1 MSITDNTRFISFEGI
16 DFSGKTTQID
26 LLKEQLEDLGKK
38 VVIMREP
45 GGTPISEK
53 IRNILLDKNN
63 FEMTD
68 VCEVLLYSA
77 ARHQLVSQRII
88 EELNSGNFVIADRYV
103 DSTTTYQGFGRK
115 LPMKFINQLNL
126 IVTEGIMPNITF
138 YLDLSLADL
147 EHRMKVHNGTIDR
160 LENAGTEFY
169 NRIRK
174 GYNKI
179 AELEKERYK
188 IIDASKTIEQINSEI
203 WEFVI
208 SKLNL

>member
-1 MSITDNTRFISFEGI
+1 MTMVDNTRFISFEGI
-16 DFSGKTTQID
+16 DFSGKTTQIN
-26 LLKEQLEDLGKK
+26 LLKEKLEDSGKK
-38 VVIMREP
+38 IVLMREP

-53 IRNILLDKNN
+53 IREILLDKKN

-68 VCEVLLYSA
+68 ICEVLLYSA
-77 ARHQLVSQRII
+77 ARHQVVSQRII

-103 DSTTTYQGFGRK
+103 DSTTTYLGFGRK

-126 IVTEGIMPNITF
+126 IATEGLMPNITF
-138 YLDLSLADL
+138 YLDLSLAEL
-147 EHRMKVHNGTIDR
+147 EHRMKIHNGTIDR
-160 LENAGTEFY
+160 LEEAGTEFY

-208 SKLNL
+208 TKLNL

>member
-1 MSITDNTRFISFEGI
+1 MTMVDNTRFISFEGI
-16 DFSGKTTQID
+16 DFSGKTTQIN
-26 LLKEQLEDLGKK
+26 LLKEKLEDSGEKIVL
-38 VVIMREP
+38 MREP

-53 IRNILLDKNN
+53 IRKILLDKKN

-68 VCEVLLYSA
+68 ICEVLLYSA

-126 IVTEGIMPNITF
+126 IATEGLMPNITF
-138 YLDLSLADL
+138 YLDLSLAEL
-147 EHRMKVHNGTIDR
+147 EHRMKIHNGTIDR
-160 LENAGTEFY
+160 LEEAGTEFY

-203 WEFVI
+203 WEYVI